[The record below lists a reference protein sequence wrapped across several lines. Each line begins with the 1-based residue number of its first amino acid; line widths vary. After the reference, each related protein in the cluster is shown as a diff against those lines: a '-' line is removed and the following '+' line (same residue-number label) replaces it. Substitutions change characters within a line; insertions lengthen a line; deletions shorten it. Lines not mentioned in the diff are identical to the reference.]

1 MHPIEQLSAMRQ
13 TVEGVLAGVRPCLVV
28 DGGDVQL
35 VDIVDG
41 VVTVRL
47 VGGLGGCPMSK
58 MALACGLEHKLKQA
72 VEGIKQVVIVR
83 K

>member
-1 MHPIEQLSAMRQ
+1 MHPIQQLSAMRQ
-13 TVEGVLAGVRPCLVV
+13 TVEGVLAKVRPCLVV

-58 MALACGLEHKLKQA
+58 MALACGLEHALKEA
-72 VEGIKQVVIVR
+72 VDGVTKVVIV
-83 K
+83 KK